1 MAKITLDLNQFK
13 ASGVYTVEF
22 DASERIVVT
31 TQTIRLVVGF
41 SRIGPFNAPVFL
53 RDVATARKVFG
64 PIDAYLEKRG
74 SFFHR
79 AVETCLQ
86 TAPIFALNLL
96 PLNNVPVNE
105 GGDAVQYRSFS
116 LEAAGE
122 NGLVT
127 SALLSS
133 FYNKERFWFA
143 DTDYLQATVDTKPS
157 NRGRLFNIVNLS
169 QQETSTIIRKSV
181 NATQYNVTAQDY
193 FGPDEVPAYVH
204 PTDYVSDYFVD
215 IFVVKGDW
223 SDLPVL
229 SKDPV
234 WSKYFDARG
243 INTAQLENFLSLDD
257 VTLLGSFTGCIIPNF
272 IDNNGV
278 NQSIDVIVN
287 QATALTGLFLN
298 INENELDD
306 YDNST
311 YKVDMV
317 GHSLINSTD
326 EVLDFLSYNTPLK
339 DILSYSGEN
348 SLGGNDLDFQPF
360 DTGGSSTDPYVSSY
374 PYGGNGGKFLN
385 QLVVYKPVPTDTTF
399 TPSMYNA
406 LLTGLTTNSLIAT
419 YGPDTLDNSAMPN
432 DYVKVDNIIDSGDFF
447 IAPVSNPL
455 NSDATYTAS
464 YIEEGE
470 VLTVPTVANQI
481 NANFTTLTPAAGD
494 VILVEATGYAKYFEI
509 DTVTGI
515 TGGFQ
520 IDVVNTAS
528 ALSSGTNFY
537 QDKYCVPGFAADEF
551 SSFLQPSDLT
561 ITLLDISATEA
572 DYLVPDLNTADQIDY
587 ILNPTYTYSKIDG
600 VSILDN
606 AGNSAEADG
615 NLVTVYNVTT
625 DSAIAGTWY
634 LKGWEINTTDADFGK
649 IRVVGTTNANAFDNE
664 TLGDVI
670 EVTLL
675 NGKVITGEVL
685 SVAATTAAGSFNLD
699 NTNVAELAI
708 IEAYPGSTLASN
720 INNQL
725 VVDGDRVKY
734 GAGSS
739 QFNYINAN
747 PNWSR
752 TIDAYSGIAYG
763 LKGASFR
770 QFTDTTLQTPA
781 DATYADVN
789 ETFVDASAYD
799 LGGTLNYV
807 AFYSSIAKNI
817 SENVKIESPGLYDGG
832 KKFKLTVANASKIE
846 VGDYLVDNSDT
857 LLIRIISKVKKT
869 DAATGVAYFEYS
881 TLVTPKTT
889 VTSGLTYVTRYKSI
903 QTFADRLQFT
913 ALSGFT
919 LTDYHLPNNTDA
931 QLDKIYGVLENTN
944 LSKTLASD
952 DVITFRYIVDT
963 FNLGIQPF
971 MGAKQIL
978 SRLAKARQQCLAI
991 INAPSIA
998 EFQASTDPRF
1008 TELPD
1013 PQAGNPAPVLN
1024 TYYIS
1029 TGGNLTLGPSFVW
1042 GLPDEEQ
1049 GAKFIG
1055 VFTPNLIIRE
1065 NAKNKSIP
1073 PAADVSNNFIRKFIN
1088 GQPYSIVAGPRR
1100 GVISNPRF
1108 VAMEYDYL
1116 LSDRENLE
1124 PIGLNPITNVKN
1136 VGPMIFANQTA
1147 YQRTLSAFNS
1157 LHVRD
1162 LLITIETAVIEVLQ
1176 QYLFEFNDATTRLEI
1191 KTIVENYLDVVRNG
1205 AGIYAYSVIMDET
1218 NNTPEIIDQNFGIID
1233 IGIEPARGLQKFI
1246 NRITVLKTGGIS
1258 SGGFSAA

>member
-31 TQTIRLVVGF
+31 SQTVRLVVGF

-53 RDVATARKVFG
+53 RDVATARRVFG

-79 AVETCLQ
+79 AIETCLQ
-86 TAPIFALNLL
+86 SAPIFALNLL
-96 PLNNVPVNE
+96 PLNNIPANE

-122 NGLVT
+122 NGTVT
-127 SALLSS
+127 EALLSS

-143 DTDYLQATVDTKPS
+143 DTNYLQATVDSKPA
-157 NRGRLFNIVNLS
+157 NRGRLFNLVNLS
-169 QQETSTIIRKSV
+169 QQETSIIIRKSV
-181 NATQYNVTAQDY
+181 NASLYNITAQDY
-193 FGPDEVPAYVH
+193 FGTDDVPEYVN

-215 IFVVKGDW
+215 VFVVKGNW
-223 SDLPVL
+223 SDLPSL

-243 INTAQLENFLSLDD
+243 IKSNQLENFLSLDG
-257 VTLLGSFTGCIIPNF
+257 VTLLGTFTGCVIPNF

-298 INENELDD
+298 INEKALDD
-306 YDNST
+306 YANST

-339 DILSYSGEN
+339 NILSYNGQD
-348 SLGGNDLDFQPF
+348 SLAGDELAQPF
-360 DTGGSSTDPYVSSY
+360 DTAGDSVEPYVTSY
-374 PYGGNGGKFLN
+374 PYGGNNGKFLN
-385 QLVVYKPVPTDTTF
+385 QLVVYKPVPTDTVF
-399 TPSMYNA
+399 TPSMYDA
-406 LLTGLTTNSLIAT
+406 LLRGLNTNSLIAT
-419 YGPDTLDNSAMPN
+419 YGTNTLFNSAAPS

-447 IAPVSNPL
+447 IAPLSNPL
-455 NSDATYTAS
+455 NSDASYIAN

-470 VLTVPTVANQI
+470 VLTIPTIANQI
-481 NANFTTLTPAAGD
+481 NVNFPSFTPAAGD
-494 VILVEATGYAKYFEI
+494 IILIEAAGYAKYFEI
-509 DTVTGI
+509 DAVTGI

-520 IDVVNTAS
+520 LTVATTLTTGAPFYRDKFCTA
-528 ALSSGTNFY
+528 
-537 QDKYCVPGFAADEF
+537 GFAADEF
-551 SSFLQPSDLT
+551 SSFLQPSDLA
-561 ITLLDISATEA
+561 ITLLDVSVDEA
-572 DYLVPDLNTADQIDY
+572 DFLVPDLATTDEITY

-600 VSILDN
+600 VSLLNPAGTVADDN
-606 AGNSAEADG
+606 G
-615 NLVTVYNVTT
+615 NLVTLYNVTT
-625 DSAIAGTWY
+625 STAISGSWY

-649 IRVVGTTNANAFDNE
+649 IRVVDTTTGNPFNGG

-685 SVAATTAAGSFNLD
+685 ATSATVVSGAFNLD
-699 NTNVAELAI
+699 NTNIAEYAI
-708 IEAYPGSTLASN
+708 IEAYPGAILANN

-725 VVDGDRVKY
+725 VIDGDRIKY
-734 GAGSS
+734 GSGSS
-739 QFNYINAN
+739 SFNYVAAT
-747 PNWSR
+747 PNYSR
-752 TIDAYSGIAYG
+752 IVDAYSGIAYG
-763 LKGASFR
+763 LKGASVK
-770 QFTDTTLQTPA
+770 QFTDSSLLTPA
-781 DATYADVN
+781 NSTFADVN
-789 ETFVDASAYD
+789 ETYVDANIYD
-799 LGGTLNYV
+799 DGGSLNYV

-817 SENVKIESPGLYDGG
+817 SENVKIEAPGLYDGG
-832 KKFKLTVANASKIE
+832 KKFKLSSTNGAKIE
-846 VGDYLVDNSDT
+846 VGDYLVDNT
-857 LLIRIISKVKKT
+857 ETFLTRIVSKVKKT
-869 DAATGVAYFEYS
+869 DPVTGVPYFEYS

-889 VTSGLTYVTRYKSI
+889 VTSGLTYVTCYQSI
-903 QTFADRLQFT
+903 QKFADRFQFT

-944 LSKTLASD
+944 LAKTLASD

-963 FNLGIQPF
+963 FNLGLQPN
-971 MGAKQIL
+971 MGSKQIL
-978 SRLAKARQQCLAI
+978 SRLAKNRQQCLAI

-1024 TYYIS
+1024 TFYIS
-1029 TGGNLTLGPSFVW
+1029 TGGNLSLGPSFVW

-1073 PAADVSNNFIRKFIN
+1073 PAADVSNNFVRKFIN
-1088 GQPYSIVAGPRR
+1088 GTPYAIVAGPRR

-1108 VAMEYDYL
+1108 VGMEYDYL

-1124 PIGLNPITNVKN
+1124 PFGLNPITNVKN

-1147 YQRTLSAFNS
+1147 YQRTLSAFNN

-1162 LLITIETAVIEVLQ
+1162 LLITIETAVIEILQ

-1205 AGIYAYSVIMDET
+1205 GGIFAYSVIMDET
-1218 NNTPEIIDQNFGIID
+1218 NNTAEIIDQNFGVID
-1233 IGIEPARGLQKFI
+1233 IAIEPSRGLQKFI

>member
-31 TQTIRLVVGF
+31 SQTVRLVVGF
-41 SRIGPFNAPVFL
+41 SRLGPFNAPVFL
-53 RDVATARKVFG
+53 RDVATSRRVFG

-86 TAPIFALNLL
+86 TAPVFALNLL
-96 PLNNVPVNE
+96 PLNNAPVNE

-122 NGLVT
+122 NGLNT

-143 DTDYLQATVDTKPS
+143 DTDYLQATVDSKPS
-157 NRGRLFNIVNLS
+157 NRGRLFNVVNLS

-193 FGPDEVPAYVH
+193 FGTDDVPEYVN

-223 SDLPVL
+223 SDLPNL

-243 INTAQLENFLSLDD
+243 IKTDQLENFLSLDD
-257 VTLLGSFTGCIIPNF
+257 VTLLGTFTGCIIPNF

-287 QATALTGLFLN
+287 QNTALTGLFLN
-298 INENELDD
+298 INEDELDD
-306 YDNST
+306 YANSV

-339 DILSYSGEN
+339 NILSYSGQNALAGDE
-348 SLGGNDLDFQPF
+348 DAQPY
-360 DTGGSSTDPYVSSY
+360 DTGSGSIAPYVSSY

-399 TPSMYNA
+399 TPSMYDN
-406 LLTGLTTNSLIAT
+406 LLRSLNTNSLIAT
-419 YGPDTLDNSAMPN
+419 YGTDTLQNSSMPN
-432 DYVKVDNIIDSGDFF
+432 DYVKVDNVIDSGDFF

-455 NSDATYTAS
+455 NSDATYIDQYT
-464 YIEEGE
+464 EVGE
-470 VLTVPTVANQI
+470 VLTVPNAANTI
-481 NANFTTLTPAAGD
+481 NASFGTAPAAGD

-509 DTVTGI
+509 ATVTGI
-515 TGGFQ
+515 TGGYQ
-520 IDVVNTAS
+520 LVVDTTPT
-528 ALSSGTNFY
+528 SGAPFY
-537 QDKYCVPGFAADEF
+537 RDKYCTAGFAADEF

-561 ITLLDISATEA
+561 ITLLDVSASTA
-572 DYLVPDLNTADQIDY
+572 NDLIPDLDTTDEITY

-600 VSILDN
+600 ISILDK
-606 AGNSAEADG
+606 AGNAADADG
-615 NLVTVYNVTT
+615 NLVTLYNVTT
-625 DSAIAGTWY
+625 SSAIAGTWY

-649 IRVVGTTNANAFDNE
+649 IRVVNSTTGNPFNGGTV
-664 TLGDVI
+664 GHVI

-685 SVAATTAAGSFNLD
+685 NTGATIAPTAYNMD
-699 NTNVAELAI
+699 NTNVASLAI
-708 IEAYPGSTLASN
+708 IETYPGSTLASN

-734 GAGSS
+734 GSGTS
-739 QFNYINAN
+739 QVNYINAN
-747 PNWSR
+747 PNYSR
-752 TIDAYSGIAYG
+752 AIDAYSGIAYG

-770 QFTDTTLQTPA
+770 QFSDTALLTPA
-781 DATYADVN
+781 DATFADVN
-789 ETFVDASAYD
+789 ETYIDSSVYD
-799 LGGTLNYV
+799 PGAAGVNYI

-817 SENVKIESPGLYDGG
+817 SENIKIEAPGLYEGG
-832 KKFKLTVANASKIE
+832 KKFKLNTTNAAKIE
-846 VGDYLVDNSDT
+846 VGDYVVDNTGT
-857 LLIRIISKVKKT
+857 LLTRIISKVKKT
-869 DAATGVAYFEYS
+869 DPATGVAYFEYS
-881 TLVTPKTT
+881 ILVTPQTT
-889 VTSGLTYVTRYKSI
+889 VISGLTYVTRYVSI
-903 QTFADRLQFT
+903 QKFADRLQFT

-952 DVITFRYIVDT
+952 DVITFRYIIDT

-971 MGAKQIL
+971 MGAKQVL
-978 SRLAKARQQCLAI
+978 SRLAKNRQQCLAI

-1042 GLPDEEQ
+1042 SLPDEEQ

-1088 GQPYSIVAGPRR
+1088 GQPYAIVAGPRR

-1108 VAMEYDYL
+1108 VGMEYDYL

-1147 YQRTLSAFNS
+1147 YQRTLSAFNN

-1162 LLITIETAVIEVLQ
+1162 LLITIETAVIEILQ

-1205 AGIYAYSVIMDET
+1205 GGVYAYSVIMDET

-1258 SGGFSAA
+1258 SGGFAAV

>member
-31 TQTIRLVVGF
+31 TQTVRLVVGF
-41 SRIGPFNAPVFL
+41 SRVGPFNAPVFL

-64 PIDAYLEKRG
+64 PIDAFLEKRG

-86 TAPIFALNLL
+86 SAPIFAINLL
-96 PLNNVPVNE
+96 PLNNVPVSE

-116 LEAAGE
+116 IEAAGE
-122 NGLVT
+122 NGDTT

-143 DTDYLQATVDTKPS
+143 DTDYLQATVDSKPA

-169 QQETSTIIRKSV
+169 QQETSTLVRKSV
-181 NATQYNVTAQDY
+181 NATQYNVTAEDY
-193 FGPDEVPAYVH
+193 FGADEVPAYVR

-223 SDLPVL
+223 SDLPAL

-243 INTAQLENFLSLDD
+243 IKTNQLENFLSLDNIT
-257 VTLLGSFTGCIIPNF
+257 VLGTFTGCIIPNF

-298 INENELDD
+298 INEQELDD
-306 YDNST
+306 YSNSV

-339 DILSYSGEN
+339 DVLSYSGEN
-348 SLGGNDLDFQPF
+348 SLAGDEAVQPF
-360 DTGGSSTDPYVSSY
+360 NTASGSTSPYVSSF
-374 PYGGNGGKFLN
+374 PYGGDGGKFLN

-399 TPSMYNA
+399 TPSMYDA
-406 LLTGLTTNSLIAT
+406 LLRGLTTNSLIAT
-419 YGPDTLDNSAMPN
+419 YGPDTLDTAAMPN
-432 DYVKVDNIIDSGDFF
+432 DYVKVNNVIDSGDFF
-447 IAPVSNPL
+447 VAPLSNPL
-455 NSDATYTAS
+455 NSDATYIAQYS
-464 YIEEGE
+464 EEGE
-470 VLTVPTVANQI
+470 VLTVPGTANFI
-481 NANFTTLTPAAGD
+481 NANFATITPAAGD

-515 TGGFQ
+515 TGGYS
-520 IDVVNTAS
+520 IEVATT
-528 ALSSGTNFY
+528 LTSGTNFY
-537 QDKYCVPGFAADEF
+537 QDKYCTAGFAADEF
-551 SSFLQPSDLT
+551 SSFLQPSDLSIT
-561 ITLLDISATEA
+561 ILDISATEA
-572 DYLVPDLNTADQIDY
+572 DYLVPELNTADEITY

-600 VSILDN
+600 VALLDN
-606 AGNSAEADG
+606 SGTAADADG

-625 DSAIAGTWY
+625 DAAIAGTWY
-634 LKGWEINTTDADFGK
+634 IKGWEINTTDADFGK
-649 IRVVGTTNANAFDNE
+649 IRVVGTTTANAFASE
-664 TLGDVI
+664 TVGDVI

-675 NGKVITGEVL
+675 NGKVITGNV
-685 SVAATTAAGSFNLD
+685 SSTAATTTAGNFNLED
-699 NTNVAELAI
+699 TDVATLAI

-725 VVDGDRVKY
+725 VVDGDRIKY
-734 GAGSS
+734 GTGNSE
-739 QFNYINAN
+739 FNYVNAT
-747 PNWSR
+747 PNYSR
-752 TIDAYSGIAYG
+752 TVDAYSGIAYG
-763 LKGASFR
+763 LKGASLK
-770 QFTDTTLQTPA
+770 QFTDTSLLTPA

-789 ETFVDASAYD
+789 ETYIDTTVYD
-799 LGGTLNYV
+799 DGGTLNYI

-817 SENVKIESPGLYDGG
+817 SENIKIEAPGLFDGG
-832 KKFKLTVANASKIE
+832 KKFKLTSANAAKIE
-846 VGDYLVDNSDT
+846 VGDYLVDNTST
-857 LLIRIISKVKKT
+857 YLIRIISKVKKT
-869 DAATGVAYFEYS
+869 DATTGVAYFEYS
-881 TLVTPKTT
+881 VISTPKTT
-889 VTSGLTYVTRYKSI
+889 VTSGLTYVTRYQSI
-903 QTFADRLQFT
+903 QKFADRLQFT

-919 LTDYHLPNNTDA
+919 LNDYHLPNNTDA
-931 QLDKIYGVLENTN
+931 QLDKIYGVLEDTN

-963 FNLGIQPF
+963 FNLGIQPY

-978 SRLAKARQQCLAI
+978 SRLAKSRQQCLAI

-998 EFQASTDPRF
+998 EFQANTDPRF

-1042 GLPDEEQ
+1042 GLPDEEN

-1088 GQPYSIVAGPRR
+1088 GQPYAIVAGPRR
-1100 GVISNPRF
+1100 GVISNPKF
-1108 VAMEYDYL
+1108 VKMEYDYL

-1124 PIGLNPITNVKN
+1124 PIGLNPITNIKN

-1147 YQRTLSAFNS
+1147 YQKTLSAFNN

-1162 LLITIETAVIEVLQ
+1162 LLITIETAVIEILS

-1205 AGIYAYSVIMDET
+1205 GGVYAYSVIMDET

-1233 IGIEPARGLQKFI
+1233 IGIEPTRGLQKFI
-1246 NRITVLKTGGIS
+1246 NRITVLKSGGIS

>member
-31 TQTIRLVVGF
+31 SQTVRLVVGF

-53 RDVATARKVFG
+53 RDVATARRVFG

-79 AVETCLQ
+79 AIETCLQ
-86 TAPIFALNLL
+86 SAPIFALNLL
-96 PLNNVPVNE
+96 PLNNVPANE

-122 NGLVT
+122 NGSVT
-127 SALLSS
+127 EALLSS

-143 DTDYLQATVDTKPS
+143 DTDYLQATVDSKPA
-157 NRGRLFNIVNLS
+157 NRGRLFNMVNLS
-169 QQETSTIIRKSV
+169 QQETSIIVRKSV
-181 NATQYNVTAQDY
+181 NASQYNVTAQDY
-193 FGPDEVPAYVH
+193 FGTDDVPEYVN
-204 PTDYVSDYFVD
+204 PTDYVSDYFIDV
-215 IFVVKGDW
+215 FVVKGNW

-243 INTAQLENFLSLDD
+243 IRSNQLENFLSLDS
-257 VTLLGSFTGCIIPNF
+257 VTLLGTFTGCIIPNF

-298 INENELDD
+298 INEKALDD
-306 YDNST
+306 YANST
-311 YKVDMV
+311 FKVDMV

-339 DILSYSGEN
+339 NILSYSGQD
-348 SLGGNDLDFQPF
+348 SLSGDEETQPF
-360 DTGGSSTDPYVSSY
+360 DTGSGSVAPFVTSY
-374 PYGGNGGKFLN
+374 PYGGNNGKFLN
-385 QLVVYKPVPTDTTF
+385 QLVVYKPVPTDTVF
-399 TPSMYNA
+399 TPSMYDA
-406 LLTGLTTNSLIAT
+406 LLRGLNTNSLIAT
-419 YGPDTLDNSAMPN
+419 YGTDTLFNSAKPS

-447 IAPVSNPL
+447 IAPLSNPL
-455 NSDATYTAS
+455 NSDAAYISTYV
-464 YIEEGE
+464 EEGE

-481 NANFTTLTPAAGD
+481 DVNFPTFTPAAGD
-494 VILVEATGYAKYFEI
+494 IILIEATGYAKYFEV

-515 TGGFQ
+515 TGGYQLAVSTTPTSGAPFYR
-520 IDVVNTAS
+520 DKFCTA
-528 ALSSGTNFY
+528 
-537 QDKYCVPGFAADEF
+537 GFAADEF

-561 ITLLDISATEA
+561 ITLLDVSVDEA
-572 DYLVPDLNTADQIDY
+572 DFLVPDLSTTDEITY

-600 VSILDN
+600 VSLLNPSGTFAD
-606 AGNSAEADG
+606 SAG
-615 NLVTVYNVTT
+615 NLVTLYNVTT
-625 DSAIAGTWY
+625 STAIAGSWY

-649 IRVVGTTNANAFDNE
+649 IRVVDSTTGNPFNGG

-685 SVAATTAAGSFNLD
+685 STSATTVSGAFNME
-699 NTNVAELAI
+699 NTNIAEYAI
-708 IEAYPGSTLASN
+708 IEAYPGSILASN
-720 INNQL
+720 VNNQL
-725 VVDGDRVKY
+725 VVDGDRIKY
-734 GAGSS
+734 GSGSS
-739 QFNYINAN
+739 SFNYVSAT
-747 PNWSR
+747 PNYSR

-763 LKGASFR
+763 LKGAAIK
-770 QFTDTTLQTPA
+770 QYTDNTLLTLA
-781 DATYADVN
+781 NATFADVN
-789 ETFVDASAYD
+789 ETYVDSAIYD
-799 LGGTLNYV
+799 DGGSLNYV

-817 SENVKIESPGLYDGG
+817 SENVKIEAPGLYDGG
-832 KKFKLTVANASKIE
+832 KKFKLSSANAAKIE
-846 VGDYLVDNSDT
+846 VGDYLVDNT
-857 LLIRIISKVKKT
+857 ETFLTRIISKVKKT
-869 DAATGVAYFEYS
+869 DATTGIPYFEYS
-881 TLVTPKTT
+881 ILVTPKTS
-889 VTSGLTYVTRYKSI
+889 VISGLTYVTRYQSI
-903 QTFADRLQFT
+903 QKFADRFQFT
-913 ALSGFT
+913 ALTGFT

-944 LSKTLASD
+944 LAKTLASD

-963 FNLGIQPF
+963 FNLGLQPN

-978 SRLAKARQQCLAI
+978 SRLAKNRQQCLAI

-1024 TYYIS
+1024 TFYIS
-1029 TGGNLTLGPSFVW
+1029 TGGNLSLGPSFVW

-1055 VFTPNLIIRE
+1055 VFTPNLVIRE

-1073 PAADVSNNFIRKFIN
+1073 PAADVSNNFVRKFIN
-1088 GQPYSIVAGPRR
+1088 GTPYAIVAGPRR

-1108 VAMEYDYL
+1108 VGMEYDYL

-1124 PIGLNPITNVKN
+1124 PFGLNPITNVKN

-1147 YQRTLSAFNS
+1147 YQKTLSAFNN

-1162 LLITIETAVIEVLQ
+1162 LLITIETAVIEILQ

-1205 AGIYAYSVIMDET
+1205 GGIYAYSVIMDET
-1218 NNTPEIIDQNFGIID
+1218 NNTSEIIDQNFGVID
-1233 IGIEPARGLQKFI
+1233 IAIEPSRGLQKFI

-1258 SGGFSAA
+1258 SGGFSAV

>member
-22 DASERIVVT
+22 DASERIVVS
-31 TQTIRLVVGF
+31 TQTVRLVVGF
-41 SRIGPFNAPVFL
+41 SRIGVFNAPVFL
-53 RDVATARKVFG
+53 RDVGTARKVFG

-79 AVETCLQ
+79 AIETCLQ

-96 PLNNVPVNE
+96 PLKNTPSNE

-143 DTDYLQATVDTKPS
+143 DTDYLQATVDSKPS

-169 QQETSTIIRKSV
+169 QQATSTIVRKSV

-193 FGPDEVPAYVH
+193 FGSDEVPEYIY
-204 PTDYVSDYFVD
+204 PSDFVSDYFVD

-223 SDLPVL
+223 TNLPVL

-243 INTAQLENFLSLDD
+243 LISSQLESFLSLDD

-272 IDNNGV
+272 VDNNGV

-298 INENELDD
+298 VNEKELDD
-306 YDNST
+306 YTNSV

-317 GHSLINSTD
+317 GHSLVNSTD

-348 SLGGNDLDFQPF
+348 ALANDEDTQPF
-360 DTGGSSTDPYVSSY
+360 NASGGSTAPYVSSY
-374 PYGGNGGKFLN
+374 PYAGNGGKFLN

-399 TPSMYNA
+399 TPSQYDA
-406 LLTGLTTNSLIAT
+406 LLRGLTTNSLVAT
-419 YGPDTLDNSAMPN
+419 YGTDTLDTSAMPN
-432 DYVKVDNIIDSGDFF
+432 DYVKVDNVIDSGDFF
-447 IAPVSNPL
+447 IAPLSNPL
-455 NSDATYTAS
+455 NSNAAYIAN
-464 YIEEGE
+464 YIEVGE
-470 VLTVPTVANQI
+470 VLTIPTVI
-481 NANFTTLTPAAGD
+481 NEIPANFTTVTPAAGD
-494 VILVEATGYAKYFEI
+494 VILVEATGYAKYFE
-509 DTVTGI
+509 VASATGI
-515 TGGFQ
+515 TGGYN
-520 IDVVNTAS
+520 ITVATT
-528 ALSSGTNFY
+528 LTSGTNFY
-537 QDKYCVPGFAADEF
+537 QDKYCTAGFDADEF
-551 SSFLQPSDLT
+551 SSFLQPTDLT
-561 ITLLDISATEA
+561 ITILDISATEA
-572 DYLVPDLNTADQIDY
+572 DYLVPDLNTADEIAY

-606 AGNSAEADG
+606 AGNSADNEG
-615 NLVTVYNVTT
+615 NLVTLYNVTT
-625 DSAIAGTWY
+625 DAAIAGTWY
-634 LKGWEINTTDADFGK
+634 LKGWEINATDADFGK
-649 IRVVGTTNANAFDNE
+649 IRVVNSTTGNAFVAE
-664 TLGDVI
+664 TLGDLI

-675 NGKVITGEVL
+675 NGKVIEGEVL
-685 SVAATTAAGSFNLD
+685 STGVTIAAGSFNLE
-699 NTNVAELAI
+699 NTNVATLAI
-708 IEAYPGSTLASN
+708 IEAYPGATLTTN

-734 GAGSS
+734 GSASS
-739 QFNYINAN
+739 TFNYINATAN
-747 PNWSR
+747 YSR
-752 TIDAYSGIAYG
+752 TVDAYSGIAYG
-763 LKGASFR
+763 LRGSSVR
-770 QFTDTTLQTPA
+770 QFTDTSLLTPA
-781 DATYADVN
+781 DSTYADVN
-789 ETFVDASAYD
+789 ESYIDTTIYD
-799 LGGTLNYV
+799 GGGTLNYI

-817 SENVKIESPGLYDGG
+817 SENVKIESPGLFDGG
-832 KKFKLTVANASKIE
+832 KKFKLTSANGTKIE
-846 VGDYLVDNSDT
+846 IGDYLVDNT
-857 LLIRIISKVKKT
+857 GGLLTRVITKVKKT
-869 DAATGVAYFEYS
+869 DAVTGVAYFEY
-881 TLVTPKTT
+881 TVLNTPNLTI
-889 VTSGLTYVTRYKSI
+889 TSGLTYVTRYQSI
-903 QTFADRLQFT
+903 QKFADRLQFT
-913 ALSGFT
+913 GLSGFT

-963 FNLGIQPF
+963 FNLGLQPQ
-971 MGAKQIL
+971 MGAKQVL
-978 SRLAKARQQCLAI
+978 SRLAKNRQQCLAML
-991 INAPSIA
+991 NAPSIA
-998 EFQASTDPRF
+998 EFQANTDPRF

-1024 TYYIS
+1024 TFYIS
-1029 TGGNLTLGPSFVW
+1029 TGGNLSLGPSFRW
-1042 GLPDEEQ
+1042 GLPDEDQ

-1088 GQPYSIVAGPRR
+1088 GQPYAIVAGPRR

-1108 VAMEYDYL
+1108 VGMEYDFL

-1124 PIGLNPITNVKN
+1124 PIGLNPITLVKN

-1162 LLITIETAVIEVLQ
+1162 LLITIELAVIEILQ
-1176 QYLFEFNDATTRLEI
+1176 NYLFEFNDTTTRLEI
-1191 KTIVENYLDVVRNG
+1191 KTIVSNYLEVVQSG
-1205 AGIYAYSVIMDET
+1205 GGIGAYSVIMDET
-1218 NNTPEIIDQNFGIID
+1218 NNTPAIIDQNFGIID
-1233 IGIEPARGLQKFI
+1233 IGVEPTRGLQKFV

-1258 SGGFSAA
+1258 SGGFTAV

>member
-31 TQTIRLVVGF
+31 SQTVRLVVGF
-41 SRIGPFNAPVFL
+41 SRLGPFNAPVFL
-53 RDVATARKVFG
+53 RDVATSRRVFG

-86 TAPIFALNLL
+86 TAPVFALNLL
-96 PLNNVPVNE
+96 PLNNAPVNE

-122 NGLVT
+122 NGLNT
-127 SALLSS
+127 SALISS

-143 DTDYLQATVDTKPS
+143 DTDYLQATVDSKPS

-181 NATQYNVTAQDY
+181 NASQYNVTAQDY
-193 FGPDEVPAYVH
+193 FGTDDVPEYVN
-204 PTDYVSDYFVD
+204 PTDFVSDYFID

-223 SDLPVL
+223 SDLPNL

-243 INTAQLENFLSLDD
+243 IKTDQLENFLSLDD
-257 VTLLGSFTGCIIPNF
+257 VTLLGTFTGCVIPNF

-287 QATALTGLFLN
+287 QNTALTGLFLN
-298 INENELDD
+298 INEDELDD
-306 YDNST
+306 YANSV

-339 DILSYSGEN
+339 NILSYSGQNALAGDE
-348 SLGGNDLDFQPF
+348 DAQPY
-360 DTGGSSTDPYVSSY
+360 DTGSGSIAPYVSSY

-399 TPSMYNA
+399 TPSMYDN
-406 LLTGLTTNSLIAT
+406 LLRSLTTNSLIAT
-419 YGPDTLDNSAMPN
+419 YGTDTLQNSSMPN
-432 DYVKVDNIIDSGDFF
+432 DYVKVDNVIDSGDFF

-455 NSDATYTAS
+455 NSDATYIAQYS
-464 YIEEGE
+464 EEGE
-470 VLTVPTVANQI
+470 VLTVPGTANFI
-481 NANFTTLTPAAGD
+481 NANFITITPAAGD

-509 DTVTGI
+509 ATVTGI

-520 IDVVNTAS
+520 LGVDTTPT
-528 ALSSGTNFY
+528 SGAPFY
-537 QDKYCVPGFAADEF
+537 RDKYCTAGFDADEF

-572 DYLVPDLNTADQIDY
+572 DYLVPDLNTLDQIDY

-600 VSILDN
+600 VALLDN
-606 AGNSAEADG
+606 SGTAADADG

-625 DSAIAGTWY
+625 DSDITGPWY
-634 LKGWEINTTDADFGK
+634 LKGWEINATDSDFGK
-649 IRVVGTTNANAFDNE
+649 IRVVGTTTANAFAGE
-664 TLGDVI
+664 TVGDVI

-675 NGKVITGEVL
+675 NGKVITGNV
-685 SVAATTAAGSFNLD
+685 SSTAATTTTGSFNLED
-699 NTNVAELAI
+699 TNVAALAI
-708 IEAYPGSTLASN
+708 IETYPGSTLASN

-734 GAGSS
+734 GSGTS
-739 QFNYINAN
+739 QVNYINAN
-747 PNWSR
+747 PNYSR
-752 TIDAYSGIAYG
+752 AIDAYSGIAYG

-770 QFTDTTLQTPA
+770 QFADTALLTPA
-781 DATYADVN
+781 DATFADVN
-789 ETFVDASAYD
+789 ETYIDTTVYD
-799 LGGTLNYV
+799 LGGTLNYT

-817 SENVKIESPGLYDGG
+817 SENIKIEAPGLYEGG
-832 KKFKLTVANASKIE
+832 KKFKLNTTNAAKIE
-846 VGDYLVDNSDT
+846 VGDYVVDNTGT
-857 LLIRIISKVKKT
+857 LLTRIISKVKKT
-869 DAATGVAYFEYS
+869 DPATGVAYFEYS
-881 TLVTPKTT
+881 ILVTPQTT
-889 VTSGLTYVTRYKSI
+889 VISGLTYVTRYVSI
-903 QTFADRLQFT
+903 QKFADRLQFT

-952 DVITFRYIVDT
+952 DVITFRYIIDT

-971 MGAKQIL
+971 MGAKQVL
-978 SRLAKARQQCLAI
+978 SRLAKNRQQCLAI

-998 EFQASTDPRF
+998 EFQANTDPRF

-1042 GLPDEEQ
+1042 SLPDEEQ

-1088 GQPYSIVAGPRR
+1088 GQPYAIVAGPRR

-1108 VAMEYDYL
+1108 VGMEYDYL

-1147 YQRTLSAFNS
+1147 YQRTLSAFNN

-1162 LLITIETAVIEVLQ
+1162 LLITIETAVIEILQ

-1205 AGIYAYSVIMDET
+1205 GGVYAYSVIMDET

-1258 SGGFSAA
+1258 SGGFAAV

>member
-22 DASERIVVT
+22 DASERIVVS
-31 TQTIRLVVGF
+31 TQTVRLVVGF
-41 SRIGPFNAPVFL
+41 SRIGVFNAPVFL

-79 AVETCLQ
+79 AIETCLQ

-96 PLNNVPVNE
+96 PLKNTPSNE

-143 DTDYLQATVDTKPS
+143 DTNYLQATVDSKPS

-169 QQETSTIIRKSV
+169 QQATSTIVRKSV

-193 FGPDEVPAYVH
+193 FGSDEVPEYVY
-204 PTDYVSDYFVD
+204 PSDYVSDYFVD

-223 SDLPVL
+223 TNLPVL

-243 INTAQLENFLSLDD
+243 LISSQLESFLSLDD

-298 INENELDD
+298 VNEKELDD
-306 YDNST
+306 YANSV

-317 GHSLINSTD
+317 GHSLVDSTD

-348 SLGGNDLDFQPF
+348 ALANDEGTQPF
-360 DTGGSSTDPYVSSY
+360 NTGGDSTAPYVSSY

-399 TPSMYNA
+399 TPSQYDA
-406 LLTGLTTNSLIAT
+406 LLRGLTTNSLVAT
-419 YGPDTLDNSAMPN
+419 YGPDTLDTSAMPN
-432 DYVKVDNIIDSGDFF
+432 DYVKVDNVIDSGDFF
-447 IAPVSNPL
+447 IAPLSNPL
-455 NSDATYTAS
+455 NSNAAYIAN
-464 YIEEGE
+464 YIEVGE
-470 VLTVPTVANQI
+470 VLTIPTVI
-481 NANFTTLTPAAGD
+481 NEIPANFTTVTPAAGD
-494 VILVEATGYAKYFEI
+494 VILVEATGYAKYFE
-509 DTVTGI
+509 VASATGI
-515 TGGFQ
+515 TGGFN
-520 IDVVNTAS
+520 ITVATT
-528 ALSSGTNFY
+528 LTSGTNFY
-537 QDKYCVPGFAADEF
+537 QDKYCTAGFAADEF
-551 SSFLQPSDLT
+551 SSFLQPTDLT
-561 ITLLDISATEA
+561 ITILDISATEA
-572 DYLVPDLNTADQIDY
+572 DYLVPDLNTVDEITY

-606 AGNSAEADG
+606 AGNSADNEG
-615 NLVTVYNVTT
+615 NLVTLYNVDT
-625 DSAIAGTWY
+625 DAAIAGTWY
-634 LKGWEINTTDADFGK
+634 LKGWEINATDADFGK
-649 IRVVGTTNANAFDNE
+649 IRVVNSTTGNAFVAE
-664 TLGDVI
+664 TVGDLI

-675 NGKVITGEVL
+675 NGKVIEGEVL
-685 SVAATTAAGSFNLD
+685 STGATIAAGSFNLE
-699 NTNVAELAI
+699 NTNVATLAI
-708 IEAYPGSTLASN
+708 IEAYPGATLTTN

-734 GAGSS
+734 ASASS
-739 QFNYINAN
+739 AFNYINATAN
-747 PNWSR
+747 YSR
-752 TIDAYSGIAYG
+752 TADAYSGIAYG
-763 LKGASFR
+763 LRGSSVR
-770 QFTDTTLQTPA
+770 QFTDTSLLTPA
-781 DATYADVN
+781 DSTYADVN
-789 ETFVDASAYD
+789 ESYIDTTIYD
-799 LGGTLNYV
+799 DGGTLNYI

-817 SENVKIESPGLYDGG
+817 SENVKIESPGLFDGG
-832 KKFKLTVANASKIE
+832 KKFKLTIANGTKIE
-846 VGDYLVDNSDT
+846 IGDYLVDNT
-857 LLIRIISKVKKT
+857 GGLLTRVISKVKKT
-869 DAATGVAYFEYS
+869 DAVTGVAYFEYTVLNTP
-881 TLVTPKTT
+881 TLTI
-889 VTSGLTYVTRYKSI
+889 TSGLTYVTRYQSI
-903 QTFADRLQFT
+903 QKFADRLQFT
-913 ALSGFT
+913 GLSGFT
-919 LTDYHLPNNTDA
+919 LTDWHLPNNTDA

-952 DVITFRYIVDT
+952 DVITFRYIIDT
-963 FNLGIQPF
+963 FNLGLQPQ
-971 MGAKQIL
+971 MGAKQVL
-978 SRLAKARQQCLAI
+978 SRLAKNRQQCLAML
-991 INAPSIA
+991 NAPSIA

-1024 TYYIS
+1024 TFYIS
-1029 TGGNLTLGPSFVW
+1029 TGGNLSLGPSFRW
-1042 GLPDEEQ
+1042 GLPDEDQ

-1088 GQPYSIVAGPRR
+1088 GQPYAIVAGPRR
-1100 GVISNPRF
+1100 GVISNPKF
-1108 VAMEYDYL
+1108 VAMEYDFL

-1124 PIGLNPITNVKN
+1124 PIGLNPITLVKN
-1136 VGPMIFANQTA
+1136 VGPMIYANQTA

-1162 LLITIETAVIEVLQ
+1162 LLITIELAVIEILQ
-1176 QYLFEFNDATTRLEI
+1176 NYLFEFNDATTRLEI
-1191 KTIVENYLDVVRNG
+1191 KTIVSNYLEVVQSG
-1205 AGIYAYSVIMDET
+1205 GGIGLYSVIMDET
-1218 NNTPEIIDQNFGIID
+1218 NNTPAIIDQNFGIID
-1233 IGIEPARGLQKFI
+1233 IGIEPTRGLQKFV

-1258 SGGFSAA
+1258 SGGFTAV